1 MRKIL
6 GDLKS
11 LFYALPKV
19 ELHVHLGGAYPKHVI
34 REIFEKQ
41 GLSKMEAARKVAIP
55 AKFERL
61 DKDFIP
67 LYLDIAKRIETSQ
80 DLETVTYE
88 TLKKA
93 SEDNVKYMELKISNQ
108 ELDPQGTGDKEEMRR
123 VINKATEQ
131 AEKDYGIKVKYI
143 FTLERHNSPESTLEY
158 AKLICKW
165 AKEPGS
171 RFLGFDLAGDE
182 YNFPVGLHKKAIECA
197 AASGVGCFAP
207 HAGESPVSGK
217 DTGVDSIKNCIK
229 LGAERIGHGLEIIKD
244 ENLMQEV
251 KEKGIVLEV
260 SPTSNVMMGL
270 AESYKT
276 HPVKIML
283 KKGLKV
289 SICSD
294 DPAIFN
300 TKLTK
305 EYEHLYKASII
316 NTWDE
321 LKQIVMNGVEGAF
334 LNEQEK
340 QELRDEFLREIKL
353 IEDSPYFKEV
363 IEKYLS

>member
-61 DKDFIP
+61 DIDFIP
-67 LYLDIAKRIETSQ
+67 LYLDIAKRIETPN
-80 DLETVTYE
+80 DLEKVTYE

-93 SEDNVKYMELKISNQ
+93 SEDNVKYMELKISDQ
-108 ELDPQGTGDKEEMRR
+108 ELDPQGTGNKEEMRQ
-123 VINKATEQ
+123 VINRATEK
-131 AEKDYGIKVKYI
+131 AEKDYGIKVNYI

-165 AKEPGS
+165 AKESGS

-182 YNFPVGLHKKAIECA
+182 YNYPVDLHKEAIDLA
-197 AASGVGCFAP
+197 AQSGVGCFAP
-207 HAGESPVSGK
+207 HAGEAPISGSG
-217 DTGVDSIKNCIK
+217 TGIDSIRNCIK
-229 LGAERIGHGLEIIKD
+229 MGAKRIGHGLEIIKD
-244 ENLMQEV
+244 EGLMQEV

-260 SPTSNVMMGL
+260 SPTSNFMMGL
-270 AESYKT
+270 AESYES
-276 HPVKIML
+276 HPVKTMIE
-283 KKGLKV
+283 KGLKV
-289 SICSD
+289 SICTD

-305 EYEHLYKASII
+305 EYEHLYKAGII

-321 LKQIVMNGVEGAF
+321 LKQIVLNGVDGAF
-334 LNEQEK
+334 LDETGK
-340 QELRDEFLREIKL
+340 QELRNEFQREIKL
-353 IEDSPYFKEV
+353 IEESPYFQEV
-363 IEKYLS
+363 IEKYL